1 MTLLTR
7 MFLHACVLATA
18 AAGLVAC
25 ASGSG
30 SGRAAEWILADEAE
44 KQRLESTGFPQYIG
58 E

>member
-1 MTLLTR
+1 

-18 AAGLVAC
+18 GAGLVAC